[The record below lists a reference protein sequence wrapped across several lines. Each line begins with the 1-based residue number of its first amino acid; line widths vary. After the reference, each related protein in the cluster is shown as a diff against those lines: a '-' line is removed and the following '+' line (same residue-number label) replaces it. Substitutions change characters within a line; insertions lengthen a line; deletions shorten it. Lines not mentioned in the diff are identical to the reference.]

1 MSAPAR
7 RRPGA
12 SSPISLTPKVE
23 PVNTGIAAVP
33 GTEGIRETSPTP
45 EPVTTRSTDVPP
57 RATERGAPAT
67 APAPATADDDRT
79 VAVTTLL
86 RRSLKLQAQTA
97 VLRTQQEPDG
107 YRSFA
112 QFVNGAI
119 ERELQRLAAEYN
131 DGAPFEQNPG
141 PFRTGRPFAG

>member
-23 PVNTGIAAVP
+23 PVNTGNVAAPETVAT
-33 GTEGIRETSPTP
+33 GATSPVP
-45 EPVTTRSTDVPP
+45 DSVTTHSTDVPP
-57 RATERGAPAT
+57 RAPEREVPST
-67 APAPATADDDRT
+67 APASADDDRT

-112 QFVNGAI
+112 QFVNAAI

>member
-23 PVNTGIAAVP
+23 PVNTGTAAVP
-33 GTEGIRETSPTP
+33 ETEGTVGTSPAP
-45 EPVTTRSTDVPP
+45 ESQTTRSAEVPP
-57 RATERGAPAT
+57 RAKERETPST
-67 APAPATADDDRT
+67 APADDDRT

-112 QFVNGAI
+112 QFVNAAI
-119 ERELQRLAAEYN
+119 ERELHRLAAEYN

>member
-1 MSAPAR
+1 
-7 RRPGA
+7 
-12 SSPISLTPKVE
+12 LTPKVE
-23 PVNTGIAAVP
+23 PVNTGTAAVSE
-33 GTEGIRETSPTP
+33 TEGTVGTSPAPAP
-45 EPVTTRSTDVPP
+45 ETTRSTEVPQ
-57 RATERGAPAT
+57 RAKERETLST
-67 APAPATADDDRT
+67 APADDDRT

-112 QFVNGAI
+112 QFVNAAI

>member
-23 PVNTGIAAVP
+23 PVNTGTPEATPIDGAV
-33 GTEGIRETSPTP
+33 GTLPPP
-45 EPVTTRSTDVPP
+45 EPVPTSAPKSSPRSKDAGTS
-57 RATERGAPAT
+57 GT
-67 APAPATADDDRT
+67 APTTEDDST
-79 VAVTTLL
+79 VAVTTLV

-97 VLRTQQEPDG
+97 VLRTQQEPNG

-112 QFVNGAI
+112 QFVNAAI

>member
-12 SSPISLTPKVE
+12 RSPISLTPKVE
-23 PVNTGIAAVP
+23 SVNTGTVAAPETV
-33 GTEGIRETSPTP
+33 GTGGTSAAPDS
-45 EPVTTRSTDVPP
+45 VTTHSTDVPP
-57 RATERGAPAT
+57 RAPEREVPSTVPAS
-67 APAPATADDDRT
+67 ADDDRT

-112 QFVNGAI
+112 QFVNAAI

-131 DGAPFEQNPG
+131 DEVPFEQNPG